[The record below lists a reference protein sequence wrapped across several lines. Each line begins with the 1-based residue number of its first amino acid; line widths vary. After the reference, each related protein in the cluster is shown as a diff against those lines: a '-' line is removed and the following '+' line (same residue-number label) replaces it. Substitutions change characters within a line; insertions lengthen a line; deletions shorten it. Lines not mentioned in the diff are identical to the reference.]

1 MRGVHS
7 RNEPLEQLINTYF
20 GIFKY
25 EPTILSMLKVK
36 DVPVFSAPAAG
47 ADPVL
52 PGEAGG
58 GVQRGLGPPSPP
70 VPPHLLHT

>member
-1 MRGVHS
+1 
-7 RNEPLEQLINTYF
+7 
-20 GIFKY
+20 
-25 EPTILSMLKVK
+25 MLKVK